1 MATGREDAAYYIAG
15 IIGTGVAS
23 VPKRTPS
30 LLELVRI
37 VGRRFVEERCLQIA
51 SSLTFT
57 TLLAIVPIITVA
69 LILMSAFPVFRELMD
84 QIHEFMLKNMLPESA
99 GAVAGYAQQFTRN
112 AARLTAVG
120 LLFLFVT
127 AMIVLLTIDKAF
139 NQIWRVPRP
148 RSLIQRVF
156 IYWALLTVGPVLI
169 GASLSLTSWVVTL
182 SLGLVRDVPYAGF
195 VLLKMV
201 PILLTGL
208 AFALLYIT
216 LPNRRVLVRDA
227 LSGAFLA
234 ALAFEGMKRGFAAY
248 VTQFPTYTLVY
259 GAFASVPIFLLWI
272 YLSWLVVLLGAVMTA
287 VMPEWRER
295 ASLVEPVPGSPFLD
309 ALQILRLL
317 WEAHRTGE
325 IVTVHQLHRVIKL
338 PIDRIEAIL
347 DAMSR
352 ARWVGRVARGWVL
365 MKDAAEV
372 SVAEIYHLFVF
383 RTGARVAARQSGQEL
398 DQLVLELAGGIEDSL
413 QLSLEQLFRQ
423 AVSAE
428 TTVSPMRVQVV

>member
-1 MATGREDAAYYIAG
+1 
-15 IIGTGVAS
+15 
-23 VPKRTPS
+23 
-30 LLELVRI
+30 VRI
-37 VGRRFVEERCLQIA
+37 VGRRFLEERCLQIA
-51 SSLTFT
+51 SSLTYT
-57 TLLAIVPIITVA
+57 TLLAIVPIVTVA
-69 LILMSAFPVFRELMD
+69 LILISAFPVFRELMD
-84 QIHEFMLKNMLPESA
+84 QVHQFMLKNMLPESA
-99 GAVAGYAQQFTRN
+99 GAIAGYAQQFTKN

-139 NQIWRVPRP
+139 NQIWRVPRS

-182 SLGLVRDVPYAGF
+182 SLGLVRDVPYAGL

-201 PILLTGL
+201 PILLTGV

-227 LSGAFLA
+227 LSGGFIA
-234 ALAFEGMKRGFAAY
+234 ALAFEGMKRAFAAY
-248 VTQFPTYTLVY
+248 VTHFPTYTLVY

-272 YLSWLVVLLGAVMTA
+272 YLSWLVVLVGAVITA
-287 VMPEWRER
+287 MMPEWRER
-295 ASLVEPVPGSPFLD
+295 ASQVEPAPGSQFLD

-317 WEAHRTGE
+317 WEAHHAGE
-325 IVTVHQLHRVIKL
+325 TVTVYRLHSVIKL
-338 PIDRIEAIL
+338 PLDRIEAVL

-352 ARWVGRVARGWVL
+352 ARWVGRVGRGWVL
-365 MKDAAEV
+365 IKDAAEV
-372 SVAEIYHLFVF
+372 SVADLYHLFVF

-398 DQLVLELAGGIEDSL
+398 DQLALELAGGIEEGL
-413 QLSLEQLFRQ
+413 QLSLEDLFRKAAPAETADDPAHVQ
-423 AVSAE
+423 AV
-428 TTVSPMRVQVV
+428 